1 MTVPA
6 VPAPDADLEVALDAA
21 AACYLRIG
29 VAKTTAS
36 DIAREAGISRAT
48 LYRRCGSHEAIFLA
62 VLKRES
68 EAMAVDTRAHLRRL
82 AVTDPAES
90 TLEGMMFAI
99 DQIRSRPVHAA
110 VFGGDAAA
118 WAAGQ
123 AIGMEALRRIGEA
136 GVRPLV
142 DAALAAG
149 SLTDGDVED
158 LVDWILRILI
168 SYAAVPGDGGR
179 HPDEIRRQLTTWF
192 LPALEGRL
200 VGGAGPRP
208 AVRAPVRSQ
217 ARPPARPTPRPTVR
231 PTRRPTVR

>member
-1 MTVPA
+1 MTLPA
-6 VPAPDADLEVALDAA
+6 VPASGAARPDATRRHVDRTAGADGGLEGGLDAA

-68 EAMAVDTRAHLRRL
+68 EAMAVDARAHLQRL

-90 TLEGMMFAI
+90 ALEGMMFAI
-99 DQIRSRPVHAA
+99 GQIRSRPVHAA

-123 AIGMEALRRIGEA
+123 AVRTEALRRIGEA
-136 GVRPLV
+136 GVGPLV
-142 DAALAAG
+142 AAALSAG
-149 SLTDGDVED
+149 SLTERDVED

-168 SYAAVPGDGGR
+168 SYASVPGDGGR
-179 HPDEIRRQLTTWF
+179 RADEIRRQLTMWF
-192 LPALEGRL
+192 LPALEVRL
-200 VGGAGPRP
+200 AGGAGGP
-208 AVRAPVRSQ
+208 APG
-217 ARPPARPTPRPTVR
+217 AR
-231 PTRRPTVR
+231 